1 MKLIFNLNFP
11 THTQF
16 MNNKISIE
24 FTSQEWEHILYEVNT
39 GIECAYLDY
48 DEIEFAKVP
57 SLEAIR
63 DIIKNSLGK

>member
-1 MKLIFNLNFP
+1 
-11 THTQF
+11 